1 MTIRAAGA
9 PPVRVD
15 HVVAGYDEH
24 RVLDDVSLRVDAGE
38 VVTLLGSNGSGKS
51 TLVKTIVGLL
61 PLRSGSI
68 DLFGTPVRRFR
79 DWSRLGYVPQRTTA
93 AAGVPATVREVVA
106 AGRLSRHPWWHW
118 RSSTDAAAIRG
129 AIERVDLAGLEDRTV
144 AELSGGQQQRVLFA
158 RALSAEPDLLVL
170 DEPTAG
176 VDIATQHVLAE
187 VLAAHAR
194 AGGSVILVTH
204 ELGPLL
210 RIIDRAIL
218 MRHGRVEHD
227 GPLTDQ
233 LAHELEADHVHPH
246 GPHIGPDPWG
256 LR

>member
-1 MTIRAAGA
+1 MTTRAQDE
-9 PPVRVD
+9 PLVRVD
-15 HVVAGYDEH
+15 HVVAGYDH
-24 RVLDDVSLRVDAGE
+24 HAVLDHVSLTVPAGE
-38 VVTLLGSNGSGKS
+38 VVALLGSNGSGKS

-61 PLRSGSI
+61 PLRSGAI
-68 DLFGTPVRRFR
+68 ELFGTPVSHFR

-106 AGRLSRHPWWHW
+106 AGRLSRQAWWHW
-118 RSSTDAAAIRG
+118 RSSTDATAVER
-129 AIERVDLAGLEDRTV
+129 AIERVDLAGLADRTV
-144 AELSGGQQQRVLFA
+144 AALSGGQQQRVLFA

-176 VDIATQHVLAE
+176 VDIATQHVLAD

-194 AGGSVILVTH
+194 SGGSVLLVTH

-210 RIIDRAIL
+210 RIIERAVV